1 MLVVRTD
8 VCTLALTLLHC
19 PLAPL
24 LPSRGHADIY
34 VGSDANANTT
44 IPTSA
49 RGTYIWRSITMSREI
64 VQIHPA
70 DPGACVAPCSY
81 YIGVLGYRSNASYVI
96 TASSSSAEPTKLIL
110 GVPQADAVA
119 DRAYQRYT
127 AEFNASTL
135 TVTVAPT
142 SGDPDLAV
150 SLGPGNPL
158 VTLANAQYVS
168 AAATG
173 PDVVIIRPTDA
184 AYIANCSAPSTWA
197 GGVPGSCTANIA
209 VFGWGPSSYTITAS
223 VDASVLFDGVP
234 AYGSVGASLKS
245 SNSLLLFWTAGLLF
259 IQRCRITLVPR
270 LSLPLYLGSLSFPSP
285 SPLRAGAG
293 KYAYFSYVATSTA
306 PVAISV
312 TPIAGDPDLFASV
325 TTPRPNSTSRQWWS
339 NGMGSE
345 TITIDF
351 SDPRAA
357 GCAIP
362 CTIYVS
368 VLGWFAPASFVITA
382 SASPLTALIPGIQQ
396 SGHALAWS
404 WRYYTLQVPA
414 PAAGAAPVA
423 IEFAATPISGGDIS
437 IYVNNVVDATSGD
450 IALPVTSCPPAT
462 CFNWQVN
469 NAVWS
474 SFGSPTRERIVIST
488 SDPGYAP
495 GTYVVGVLALGAD
508 ADFTVTGVMAGGI
521 VTLTPGIPF
530 EDQATVGTYN
540 YYRLI
545 LDAYAHDVSIAV
557 TPING
562 DPDLYVSFHYSN
574 LYPNRTNYDRSSVSA
589 RNNLDS
595 VYLPWRILGECQAQI
610 APDGSGGDCDISIGV
625 YAFSNT
631 TYTVTATPVNG
642 TIRTLLLDGV
652 PANGVV
658 GWKQYQYF
666 YVPVQVPRGTT
677 YSVYVRSLAGDADLY
692 VRLDGQN
699 PTNNFYQFASTRMTG
714 DDYINIAPT
723 SRFYNNSAMLV
734 AAVYG
739 FTQNVT
745 FQIVYA
751 SSIAVVQL
759 ANGISQTSS
768 VPRGSYAYY
777 YVSVPTPG
785 TDVTFALTA
794 LSGDP
799 DIYVDVWKSPTYRP
813 SETSWKWEGSYFGS
827 DTVTISGLNDP
838 NACGV
843 CNYIV
848 AVACAVGTTCR
859 FSLTATVTP
868 FTLIPLVDGEPLSSA
883 AAAGTSKFFSFN
895 TGADPSTVNVTFTVV
910 SLTGS
915 AQLYITN
922 LYVPGEGGVGSLPS
936 SATGNYV
943 WSTARGG
950 NTTGSGFV
958 TIAYNDPAIP
968 AGAGNPYSIAAYC
981 AVGPCTFTVL
991 AYTAAMP
998 ITLVPGQPSQD
1009 LILSPGATQQ
1019 FNLAVPDNGLDLV
1032 VVATV
1037 LDGSV
1042 VVAASLRGTPY
1053 CWQNAAGAV
1062 LCNATWAGYA
1072 GGTPSQLRISAASPC
1087 SGPYVVGPCDPSAD
1101 WTAGQYQVV
1110 VFTPAYAGASA
1121 ASYSLTAY
1129 ESNAVLRLVDGQPQ
1143 GGQTALSQPA
1153 IYTFQTDYDVS
1164 LPDLRVSLIADV
1176 TPLVI
1181 YITSCYAAQCT
1192 PATSVPG
1199 PTNYEAVAT
1208 IDASSAQDVFI
1219 TKYMRAYCTD
1229 PSGGG
1234 ICDYFVAVYPANS
1247 CDVPACTARFTVV
1260 AQEQGGGVT
1269 AITYFSVNGRML
1281 TQPGSIPPGRTATY
1295 ELYLQP
1301 SNPLD
1306 VTMRVDACGP
1316 GFPSLYTCDPSA
1328 GAAKKCNNPFQPSK
1342 ADNSAF
1348 ASTAGLGSTGTAT
1361 ITTAGVTASNF
1372 FAAVAADTATE
1383 QAMVPAFGQSAPE
1396 TWGYALMLSVGP
1408 TVALWAPSPSTVAVE
1423 SVGTSVKVSWAAP
1436 VIGSATQ
1443 PGTRVARGVTY
1454 VVYAAPGGFAKS
1466 AASLTTTVVP
1476 TTACGLIRWASITN
1490 GVPGIE
1496 PPTSVTDALSATV
1509 NNLDPQMGYEINVM
1523 AVCDRACWQANS
1535 RALAEEEQEQAA
1547 TAAAGPVS
1555 PVDAM
1560 VNAALRSMAS
1570 KGVGLGAPGYD
1581 IQRVAYTIAAV
1592 NTGSSTNPPTKVSHP
1607 ACFTVEKCTWGC
1619 AALCVPH
1626 CISSA
1631 LRALQ

>member
-1 MLVVRTD
+1 M
-8 VCTLALTLLHC
+8 
-19 PLAPL
+19 
-24 LPSRGHADIY
+24 
-34 VGSDANANTT
+34 
-44 IPTSA
+44 
-49 RGTYIWRSITMSREI
+49 
-64 VQIHPA
+64 
-70 DPGACVAPCSY
+70 
-81 YIGVLGYRSNASYVI
+81 
-96 TASSSSAEPTKLIL
+96 
-110 GVPQADAVA
+110 
-119 DRAYQRYT
+119 
-127 AEFNASTL
+127 
-135 TVTVAPT
+135 
-142 SGDPDLAV
+142 
-150 SLGPGNPL
+150 
-158 VTLANAQYVS
+158 
-168 AAATG
+168 
-173 PDVVIIRPTDA
+173 
-184 AYIANCSAPSTWA
+184 
-197 GGVPGSCTANIA
+197 
-209 VFGWGPSSYTITAS
+209 
-223 VDASVLFDGVP
+223 
-234 AYGSVGASLKS
+234 
-245 SNSLLLFWTAGLLF
+245 
-259 IQRCRITLVPR
+259 
-270 LSLPLYLGSLSFPSP
+270 
-285 SPLRAGAG
+285 
-293 KYAYFSYVATSTA
+293 
-306 PVAISV
+306 
-312 TPIAGDPDLFASV
+312 
-325 TTPRPNSTSRQWWS
+325 
-339 NGMGSE
+339 
-345 TITIDF
+345 
-351 SDPRAA
+351 
-357 GCAIP
+357 
-362 CTIYVS
+362 
-368 VLGWFAPASFVITA
+368 LGWFAPASFVITA
-382 SASPLTALIPGIQQ
+382 SASPLTSLIPGIQQ
-396 SGHALAWS
+396 SGHALAWA
-404 WRYYTLQVPA
+404 WQYYTLQVPA

-462 CFNWQVN
+462 CFNWVVN

-474 SFGSPTRERIVIST
+474 SFGSPTRERIVISP

-508 ADFTVTGVMAGGI
+508 ADFSVTGVMAGGI

-530 EDQATVGTYN
+530 EDSATAGTYN

-545 LDAYAHDVSIAV
+545 LDKYGHDVSISV
-557 TPING
+557 TPLNG
-562 DPDLYVSFHYSN
+562 DPDLYVSFHYAN
-574 LYPNRTNYDRSSVSA
+574 LYPNRTNSDRSSVSA
-589 RNNLDS
+589 RNMDS
-595 VYLPWRILGECQAQI
+595 VYLPWRVLAECQAQI
-610 APDGSGGDCDISIGV
+610 APDGTGGDCDISIGV
-625 YAFSNT
+625 YGFTNT

-677 YSVYVRSLAGDADLY
+677 YSVYVRSIAGDADLY

-699 PTNNFYQFASTRMTG
+699 PTSNFYQFASTRMSG
-714 DDYINIAPT
+714 DDYINIAPA
-723 SRFYNNSAMLV
+723 SRFYNSTAMLV

-739 FTQNVT
+739 FTPNVT

-751 SSIAVVQL
+751 SSVAVVQL
-759 ANGISQTSS
+759 ANGIAQTSS
-768 VPRGSYAYY
+768 VARGSYAYF
-777 YVSVPTPG
+777 YVAVPSPG

-838 NACGV
+838 YACGA
-843 CNYIV
+843 CNYIA

-859 FSLTATVTP
+859 FTLTATVSP
-868 FTLIPLVDGEPLSSA
+868 FTLIPLEDGEPLSSA
-883 AAAGTSKFFSFN
+883 AATGTSKFFSFD
-895 TGADPSTVNVTFTVV
+895 TGADPTTVNVTFSVV

-922 LYVPGEGGVGSLPS
+922 LYVPGEGGIGSLPS
-936 SATGNYV
+936 SAAGNYV
-943 WSTARGG
+943 WSTASGG
-950 NTTGSGFV
+950 NTTGSGVV
-958 TIAYNDPAIP
+958 TIAFNDPAIP

-981 AVGPCTFTVL
+981 AIGPCTFTVV
-991 AYTAAMP
+991 AATAAMP

-1009 LILSPGATQQ
+1009 LTLSPGANQL
-1019 FNLAVPDNGLDLV
+1019 FNLAVPDTTLDLV

-1037 LDGSV
+1037 LDGGV
-1042 VVAASLRGTPY
+1042 VVAASLRGAPY
-1053 CWQNAAGAV
+1053 CWQNATGAV

-1072 GGTPSQLRISAASPC
+1072 AGTPSQLRISAASPC
-1087 SGPYVVGPCDPSAD
+1087 SGPYVVGPCDPAAD
-1101 WTAGQYQVV
+1101 WTAGQYQVTA
-1110 VFTPAYAGASA
+1110 FSPSYAGAGA

-1143 GGQTALSQPA
+1143 GGQTAVSQPA
-1153 IYTFQTDYDVS
+1153 IYTFQTDYDLS

-1181 YITSCYAAQCT
+1181 YITSCYETQCT

-1208 IDASSAQDVFI
+1208 IDASTAQDVFI

-1234 ICDYFVAVYPANS
+1234 TCDYFVAVYPATS

-1328 GAAKKCNNPFQPSK
+1328 GAAKKCGNPFQPGK
-1342 ADNSAF
+1342 ADNSAA
-1348 ASTAGLGSTGTAT
+1348 ASTAGAAALGSAT

-1372 FAAVAADTATE
+1372 FAAVAADTAS
-1383 QAMVPAFGQSAPE
+1383 ASDADAVVPMVPAFGQSAPE

-1408 TVALWAPSPSTVAVE
+1408 TVALWAPSPSTLAVE

-1454 VVYAAPGGFAKS
+1454 VVYAAPGGFAQS
-1466 AASLTTTVVP
+1466 AAGLTATVVP
-1476 TTACGLIRWASITN
+1476 TTACGLIRWASITG

-1509 NNLDPQMGYEINVM
+1509 NNLDPQMSYEINVM
-1523 AVCDRACWQANS
+1523 AVCDRACWLANS
-1535 RALAEEEQEQAA
+1535 RLVAEEEE
-1547 TAAAGPVS
+1547 AAAAIQAGAAVS
-1555 PVDAM
+1555 PVDKM
-1560 VNAALRSMAS
+1560 VASALRSLTAS
-1570 KGVGLGAPGYD
+1570 AGSAPAAGTGTGLGAPGYD
-1581 IQRVAYTIAAV
+1581 IQRIAYTVAAV
-1592 NTGSSTNPPTKVSHP
+1592 NTGASTNPPTKVRRCSHLASLISFP
-1607 ACFTVEKCTWGC
+1607 FSSCVCACSVLHG
-1619 AALCVPH
+1619 ADSLP
-1626 CISSA
+1626 
-1631 LRALQ
+1631 L